1 MPQFVVMHLSSKI
14 LHSKEVRPLLV
25 ANADQP
31 LKGGCLWWVDAVFPF
46 LLALKC
52 PVVSRRVATAQ
63 LKSKACRCFVMLLSC
78 TCYF

>member
-1 MPQFVVMHLSSKI
+1 MN
-14 LHSKEVRPLLV
+14 LV
-25 ANADQP
+25 ADADQP
-31 LKGGCLWWVDAVFPF
+31 FKGGCLCWVDAVFPF

-63 LKSKACRCFVMLLSC
+63 LKSKACRGFVMLLSC